1 MSRPFTRRTLRL
13 ESLESRELLTAGGPT
28 AEAQYMLELV
38 NQARTNPAAM
48 ADRVT
53 SNLDADELATLSF
66 YKVDLA
72 AEKAAIAGSAPRP
85 AVGWND
91 TLAATAAK
99 QSQDQADTGVQTHT
113 GADGSSLGQRLDR
126 AGYTNR
132 ASDGENAYAYSKSVD
147 HATDA
152 FLIDW
157 GVSSK
162 GHRNNLLQPTAT
174 ADQYYREVGIGVVDS
189 NRANFG
195 PKVITQDFARQAG
208 SKAELLGVAFYDP
221 SHNHTF
227 ALNSGQGNV
236 EIDAQNE
243 STKVVKSTSTW
254 DAGGYQIPLDPGTYK
269 VTAKVNGTVVRT
281 QEVSIGDQNVKVDYD
296 LSDPWQKT
304 SSSAD
309 ASTSVAGKAT
319 PPSTTN
325 GNSDSVK
332 NPLDSW
338 SSSWTAWTSPTK

>member
-53 SNLDADELATLSF
+53 SNLDADELATLNF
-66 YKVDLA
+66 YHVDLG
-72 AEKAAIAGSAPRP
+72 AEKAAIANSATRP
-85 AVGWND
+85 AVGWSD
-91 TLAATAAK
+91 TLAATATG
-99 QSQDQADTGVQTHT
+99 QSQDQANTGVQTHT

-126 AGYTNR
+126 AGYSNR

-147 HATDA
+147 HAMDA

-162 GHRNNLLQPTAT
+162 GHRNNLLQPTASP
-174 ADQYYREVGIGVVDS
+174 DQFYREVGIGIVDTT
-189 NRANFG
+189 RANFG

-208 SKAELLGVAFYDP
+208 SKAELLGVVYNDP
-221 SHNHTF
+221 NHTHTF
-227 ALNSGQGNV
+227 GLNSGQGNV

-243 STKVVKSTSTW
+243 STGAVKSTTTW

-296 LSDPWQKT
+296 LSDPWQP
-304 SSSAD
+304 SSTTIASKAAP
-309 ASTSVAGKAT
+309 ASTTGGT
-319 PPSTTN
+319 
-325 GNSDSVK
+325 SDSTN
-332 NPLDSW
+332 NPLAAW
-338 SSSWTAWTSPTK
+338 SSSWTSWNSPTK